1 MGAGD
6 QAAGGAGWV
15 WGPLRGSRTGPA
27 RLPQQI
33 QESGGPLV
41 ELLAASVSGGPLASS
56 SAVPAWSLGGVL
68 LQWASVESRRWTGP
82 EDTPSS
88 GCVRLGRPPPPG
100 SHPRRV
106 SLVVSAK
113 PRLVFVDRPLPHPSE
128 APPGWVA
135 PVLQKRKLKLRRV
148 TWVRMA
154 GRTAAEEELGQC
166 WFAGRKCSIR
176 CPVARGRCPQPC
188 RPFWSRPR
196 TSRQGRWS
204 QRTSGGLG
212 TAGGPP
218 GQLPTRQL
226 LPSSFDDLLSN

>member
-15 WGPLRGSRTGPA
+15 WGPLRGSRAGPA

-100 SHPRRV
+100 SHPRRI

-148 TWVRMA
+148 TWVRRWREGRLPRRSSGGA
-154 GRTAAEEELGQC
+154 GLLEGSARSDARWQEDAVLSPVVLSGVGPALPVR
-166 WFAGRKCSIR
+166 AGG
-176 CPVARGRCPQPC
+176 ARGP
-188 RPFWSRPR
+188 
-196 TSRQGRWS
+196 
-204 QRTSGGLG
+204 LG
-212 TAGGPP
+212 V
-218 GQLPTRQL
+218 
-226 LPSSFDDLLSN
+226 

>member
-33 QESGGPLV
+33 QESRGPLV

-148 TWVRMA
+148 TWVRRWREGRLPRRSSGGA
-154 GRTAAEEELGQC
+154 GLLEGSARSDARWQEDAVLSPVVLSGVGPALPVR
-166 WFAGRKCSIR
+166 AGG
-176 CPVARGRCPQPC
+176 ARGP
-188 RPFWSRPR
+188 
-196 TSRQGRWS
+196 
-204 QRTSGGLG
+204 LG
-212 TAGGPP
+212 V
-218 GQLPTRQL
+218 
-226 LPSSFDDLLSN
+226 

>member
-15 WGPLRGSRTGPA
+15 WGPLRGSRAGPA

-33 QESGGPLV
+33 QESRGPLV

-113 PRLVFVDRPLPHPSE
+113 PRLVFVDRPLPHSSE

-148 TWVRMA
+148 TWVRRWREGRLPRRSSGGA
-154 GRTAAEEELGQC
+154 GLLEGSARSDARWQEDAVLSPVVLSGVGPALPVR
-166 WFAGRKCSIR
+166 AGG
-176 CPVARGRCPQPC
+176 ARGP
-188 RPFWSRPR
+188 
-196 TSRQGRWS
+196 
-204 QRTSGGLG
+204 LG
-212 TAGGPP
+212 V
-218 GQLPTRQL
+218 
-226 LPSSFDDLLSN
+226 

>member
-33 QESGGPLV
+33 QESRGPLV

-100 SHPRRV
+100 SHPRRI

-113 PRLVFVDRPLPHPSE
+113 PRLVFVDRPLPHSSE

-148 TWVRMA
+148 TWVRRWREGRLPRRSSGGA
-154 GRTAAEEELGQC
+154 GLLEGSARSDARWQEDAVLSPVVLSGVGPALPVR
-166 WFAGRKCSIR
+166 AGG
-176 CPVARGRCPQPC
+176 ARGP
-188 RPFWSRPR
+188 
-196 TSRQGRWS
+196 
-204 QRTSGGLG
+204 LG
-212 TAGGPP
+212 V
-218 GQLPTRQL
+218 
-226 LPSSFDDLLSN
+226 

>member
-15 WGPLRGSRTGPA
+15 WGPLRGSRAGPA

-33 QESGGPLV
+33 QESRGPLV

-148 TWVRMA
+148 TWVRRWREGRLPRRSSGGA
-154 GRTAAEEELGQC
+154 GLLEGSARSDARWQEDAVLSPVVLSGVGPALPVR
-166 WFAGRKCSIR
+166 AGG
-176 CPVARGRCPQPC
+176 ARGP
-188 RPFWSRPR
+188 
-196 TSRQGRWS
+196 
-204 QRTSGGLG
+204 LG
-212 TAGGPP
+212 V
-218 GQLPTRQL
+218 
-226 LPSSFDDLLSN
+226 

>member
-15 WGPLRGSRTGPA
+15 WGPLRGSRAGPA

-33 QESGGPLV
+33 QESRGPLV

-100 SHPRRV
+100 SHPRRI

-113 PRLVFVDRPLPHPSE
+113 PRLVFVDRPLPHSSE

-148 TWVRMA
+148 TWVRRWREGRLPRRSSGGA
-154 GRTAAEEELGQC
+154 GLLEGSARSDARWQEDAVLSPVVLSGVGPALPVR
-166 WFAGRKCSIR
+166 AGG
-176 CPVARGRCPQPC
+176 ARGP
-188 RPFWSRPR
+188 
-196 TSRQGRWS
+196 
-204 QRTSGGLG
+204 LG
-212 TAGGPP
+212 V
-218 GQLPTRQL
+218 
-226 LPSSFDDLLSN
+226 

>member
-148 TWVRMA
+148 TWVRRWREGRLPRRSSGGA
-154 GRTAAEEELGQC
+154 GLLEGSARSDARWQEDAVLSPVVLSGVGPALPVR
-166 WFAGRKCSIR
+166 AGG
-176 CPVARGRCPQPC
+176 ARGP
-188 RPFWSRPR
+188 
-196 TSRQGRWS
+196 
-204 QRTSGGLG
+204 LG
-212 TAGGPP
+212 V
-218 GQLPTRQL
+218 
-226 LPSSFDDLLSN
+226 

>member
-100 SHPRRV
+100 SHPRRI

-148 TWVRMA
+148 TWVRRWREGRLPRRSSGGA
-154 GRTAAEEELGQC
+154 GLLEGSARSDARWQEDAVLSPVVLSGVGPALPVR
-166 WFAGRKCSIR
+166 AGG
-176 CPVARGRCPQPC
+176 ARGP
-188 RPFWSRPR
+188 
-196 TSRQGRWS
+196 
-204 QRTSGGLG
+204 LG
-212 TAGGPP
+212 V
-218 GQLPTRQL
+218 
-226 LPSSFDDLLSN
+226 

>member
-148 TWVRMA
+148 TWVRRWREGRLPRRSSGSA
-154 GRTAAEEELGQC
+154 GLLEGSARSDARWQEDAVLSPVVLSGVGPALPVR
-166 WFAGRKCSIR
+166 AGG
-176 CPVARGRCPQPC
+176 ARGP
-188 RPFWSRPR
+188 
-196 TSRQGRWS
+196 
-204 QRTSGGLG
+204 LG
-212 TAGGPP
+212 V
-218 GQLPTRQL
+218 
-226 LPSSFDDLLSN
+226 

>member
-33 QESGGPLV
+33 QESRGPLV

-113 PRLVFVDRPLPHPSE
+113 PRLVFVDRPLPHSSE

-148 TWVRMA
+148 TWVRRWREGRLPRRSSGGA
-154 GRTAAEEELGQC
+154 GLLEGSARSDARWQEDAVLSPVVLSGVGPALPVR
-166 WFAGRKCSIR
+166 AGG
-176 CPVARGRCPQPC
+176 ARGP
-188 RPFWSRPR
+188 
-196 TSRQGRWS
+196 
-204 QRTSGGLG
+204 LG
-212 TAGGPP
+212 V
-218 GQLPTRQL
+218 
-226 LPSSFDDLLSN
+226 

>member
-15 WGPLRGSRTGPA
+15 WGPLRGSRAGPA

-100 SHPRRV
+100 SHPRRI

-113 PRLVFVDRPLPHPSE
+113 PRLVFVDRPLPHSSE

-148 TWVRMA
+148 TWVRRWREGRLPRRSSGGA
-154 GRTAAEEELGQC
+154 GLLEGSARSDARWQEDAVLSPVVLSGVGPALPVR
-166 WFAGRKCSIR
+166 AGG
-176 CPVARGRCPQPC
+176 ARGP
-188 RPFWSRPR
+188 
-196 TSRQGRWS
+196 
-204 QRTSGGLG
+204 LG
-212 TAGGPP
+212 V
-218 GQLPTRQL
+218 
-226 LPSSFDDLLSN
+226 